1 MSDDSGDV
9 PFDGPD
15 DFAALGQSQG
25 AIKDSVALPVRH
37 RLHLVKNA
45 PDSRRRIFGITRR
58 VDAGTA
64 SQRFNTKPG
73 IVGERNIVHKSAVV
87 LRLLDSA
94 GNKRIRSEEHTSEL
108 QSLAYLVCRL
118 LLEKK

>member
-25 AIKDSVALPVRH
+25 AIKDGVALPIRH

-58 VDAGTA
+58 MDAGPA
-64 SQRFNTKPG
+64 SQRFNAKPG

-87 LRLLDSA
+87 LGILDSA
-94 GNKRIRSEEHTSEL
+94 GNKRITGFLS
-108 QSLAYLVCRL
+108 CRQYWWNRIMDL
-118 LLEKK
+118 TRDV